1 MMDTNGTISVQF
13 MHPHDSHP
21 LPADILPHCT
31 GREALDMLMSPEAGP
46 FIDPSR
52 NYKLFVGRTQKEVG
66 PEMTFAQA
74 EVQNDDA
81 IYVSPS
87 MPGAGAVRR

>member
-1 MMDTNGTISVQF
+1 MNANGTILVHF

-21 LPADILPHCT
+21 LPADIFPHCT
-31 GREALDMLMSPEAGP
+31 GKEAIDMLTSPEAGP
-46 FIDPSR
+46 FIDPGR
-52 NYKLFVGRTQKEVG
+52 NYTLVVRRTGKELG

-81 IYVSPS
+81 IDVAPR
-87 MPGAGAVRR
+87 MTGAGAARR